1 MHKMVSYAEEL
12 RDELWRWNFDS
23 LGGILH
29 ENWLLKRSLSS
40 GITNEEVNMWFNNAI
55 DAGALGGKLHGAGG
69 GFLLSYA
76 PSENHEAIVSSLPE
90 LTQNL
95 EKN

>member
-1 MHKMVSYAEEL
+1 
-12 RDELWRWNFDS
+12 
-23 LGGILH
+23 
-29 ENWLLKRSLSS
+29 
-40 GITNEEVNMWFNNAI
+40 MWFNNAI

>member
-1 MHKMVSYAEEL
+1 LTS
-12 RDELWRWNFDS
+12 F
-23 LGGILH
+23 
-29 ENWLLKRSLSS
+29 
-40 GITNEEVNMWFNNAI
+40 ITNEDVNTWFDNDI

-69 GFLLSYA
+69 GFLLFYA

-90 LTQNL
+90 LMQNL